1 MTAIKKLPPARPR
14 ERLRIEPVD
23 NWHARWPSIL
33 AALKRQGAGRKLR
46 IDSDGWLS
54 ARQVVLV
61 AFSGETVAGHLCFSV
76 APARRGCVE
85 ARLNSRGVDP
95 AFAGSGIEVALYDA
109 AVRKAQSLKCSR
121 LTGFQPVRNS
131 K

>member
-1 MTAIKKLPPARPR
+1 MTAMKKAQSPRPD

-33 AALKRQGAGRKLR
+33 SALKRQGAGGKLR
-46 IDSDGWLS
+46 IDQDGWLS

-61 AFSGETVAGHLCFSV
+61 AFSGESVVGHLCFSV

-85 ARLNSRGVDP
+85 ARLNSRGVEP
-95 AFAGSGIEVALYDA
+95 AFASRGVEARLYDA
-109 AVRKAQSLKCSR
+109 AIRKAESLKCSKM
-121 LTGFQPVRNS
+121 TGFAAVKRG
-131 K
+131 